1 MNLIESSY
9 EISNLMERNYNYE
22 SSSGV
27 ELHSVTISFN
37 LQQRTAP
44 TDIVESITI
53 ILQNGNTSLNLS
65 EDFQVLAFQPSC
77 KYIVHVKYTM
87 FLLYM

>member
-1 MNLIESSY
+1 
-9 EISNLMERNYNYE
+9 MERNYNYK

-27 ELHSVTISFN
+27 ELRSATISFN

-53 ILQNGNTSLNLS
+53 ILQNGNISL

-77 KYIVHVKYTM
+77 KYIVHVKCTM